1 MESMCK
7 YQASARYSACD
18 SQPFV
23 LNLCMVFHFFSKNHL
38 WDSVSCIF
46 LTSYVKLLTDGLNLK
61 FNPAQNRNRFIWIY
75 VPNIDMARLYKNM
88 EIFQL
93 SYSLCL
99 DIHRMLDKFP
109 EKEKDN
115 IISQMR
121 RAATSVPLNIAEGS
135 VKKSQKEFLN
145 FLGYSYGS
153 AKELDVLLSM
163 SKDLNYISVKDYET
177 LFGKLDMLMAKLF
190 GFMKNIEGRF
200 ENKKRF
206 FTKYKGDGKD
216 DLTRN

>member
-1 MESMCK
+1 
-7 YQASARYSACD
+7 
-18 SQPFV
+18 
-23 LNLCMVFHFFSKNHL
+23 
-38 WDSVSCIF
+38 
-46 LTSYVKLLTDGLNLK
+46 
-61 FNPAQNRNRFIWIY
+61 
-75 VPNIDMARLYKNM
+75 MARLYKNM